1 MRPQHLLVF
10 QHLAEVLNLPL
21 RHVETCDYHEVSL
34 CVERLI
40 ELVLWMKK
48 RDMIKMPSKPRR

>member
-21 RHVETCDYHEVSL
+21 RHVETFDYHEVSL